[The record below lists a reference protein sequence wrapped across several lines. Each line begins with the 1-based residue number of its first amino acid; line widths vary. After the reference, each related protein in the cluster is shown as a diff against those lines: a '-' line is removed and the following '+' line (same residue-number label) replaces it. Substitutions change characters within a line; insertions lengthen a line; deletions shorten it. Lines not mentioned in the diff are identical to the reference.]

1 MRERIHA
8 LAHRTAAYFGR
19 CCAERLFWGA
29 WGVGSCGCVEC
40 VGVCCS
46 EACGKGRAPRL
57 SRDITVD
64 VDKDRG
70 ARAMS
75 AAAAAACAAAAV
87 LSASARARRSRC
99 RNSVARARRK
109 RGSEKGKGGT
119 CARAS
124 LRASPSVFR
133 ACARPKMLRMI
144 LHSVL
149 IDVDLQVHLIKISLP
164 RTRKRR

>member
-64 VDKDRG
+64 VDKNRG
-70 ARAMS
+70 ASDNNMAFGFPGN
-75 AAAAAACAAAAV
+75 
-87 LSASARARRSRC
+87 LRARDRIPA
-99 RNSVARARRK
+99 N
-109 RGSEKGKGGT
+109 
-119 CARAS
+119 
-124 LRASPSVFR
+124 
-133 ACARPKMLRMI
+133 
-144 LHSVL
+144 
-149 IDVDLQVHLIKISLP
+149 
-164 RTRKRR
+164 